1 MDKIECQLCEQYFNL
16 PLCIDKDDYD
26 GEVCCKKC
34 KALLHIK
41 IKDGRLKKIKVVD
54 KQKWV
59 LDPDKFYQEVTEL
72 GEQIKLEE
80 RERLKKEQEKKK

>member
-59 LDPDKFYQEVTEL
+59 PEPDEVLRQVEIL
-72 GEQIKLEE
+72 KRKWEE
-80 RERLKKEQEKKK
+80 EEKKKGEGVG